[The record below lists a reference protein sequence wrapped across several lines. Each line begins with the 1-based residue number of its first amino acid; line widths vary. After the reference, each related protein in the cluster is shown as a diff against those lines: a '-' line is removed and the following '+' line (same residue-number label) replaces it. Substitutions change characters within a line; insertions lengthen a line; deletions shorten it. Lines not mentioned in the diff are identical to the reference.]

1 MKQLVKMKDCRIK
14 FPVVLF
20 LFLFS
25 FSFAFAQTLTNV
37 KGQVRDQSGEPVIG
51 ASVVVKGTT
60 NGTITDIDGIFH
72 LDVEKNSRL
81 VISFVGYETQET
93 ELKGRNSI
101 NIVLK
106 EDLKVLDEVVVV
118 GYGTVKKKDATGSVA
133 TVSINEKNKPM
144 ATSPQELLGGKVA
157 GVSVISGGGQ
167 PGASSTIRIRGGSSL
182 NAKNEPLIVVDGVI
196 LSNETV
202 GGLSNGLSSINPND
216 IETFTVLKDAS
227 ATAIYG
233 SRASNGV
240 IMITT
245 KKGSSGKV
253 KISYN
258 GTVSMSQKRNDYD
271 VMSGD
276 EFRDFISNLDGVTS
290 SMLTALNLY
299 DGQSTDWQD
308 EIYRTA
314 VSTDHNISAFGT
326 VKDFMPYR
334 VSFGYNN
341 ENGILKTSNFERYT
355 GNISL
360 TPVLFDDHL
369 TVNINAKGSYIN
381 NRFADDS
388 SVGAAVFFDPTK
400 PVMNGNSNYGGYYT
414 WTSDGTPDGGK
425 MGSAPINPMATLK
438 MRNDNSNVKSLLSS
452 IRADYKFHFLP
463 ELKLTVNASHD
474 YSESDGSE
482 WISPNSP
489 SNYGD
494 VNKSGLLREYGDK
507 FINQL
512 LEVYGQYAKDFKKS
526 RFDIMGGYSYQSY
539 QKEGSTVSHYLSR
552 DPENYGNKTEE
563 SATFN
568 PYGPEKYVL
577 ISFFG
582 RLNYS
587 LLDKYLLTVTLR
599 DDASSR
605 FAKNNRWGLFPSVA
619 LGWKIKEESFLKYS
633 ESVSDLKLRL
643 GWGLTG
649 QQDVGAY
656 YPSMPSYRWGK
667 GGVTYPSYDAQGNVT
682 WVKVIAPKIGRAHV

>member
-1 MKQLVKMKDCRIK
+1 MKECRIK

-388 SVGAAVFFDPTK
+388 SVGAAVFFDPIA
-400 PVMNGNSNYGGYYT
+400 SAS
-414 WTSDGTPDGGK
+414 WRA
-425 MGSAPINPMATLK
+425 MGV
-438 MRNDNSNVKSLLSS
+438 RRVQ
-452 IRADYKFHFLP
+452 
-463 ELKLTVNASHD
+463 V
-474 YSESDGSE
+474 
-482 WISPNSP
+482 
-489 SNYGD
+489 
-494 VNKSGLLREYGDK
+494 
-507 FINQL
+507 
-512 LEVYGQYAKDFKKS
+512 
-526 RFDIMGGYSYQSY
+526 
-539 QKEGSTVSHYLSR
+539 
-552 DPENYGNKTEE
+552 
-563 SATFN
+563 
-568 PYGPEKYVL
+568 
-577 ISFFG
+577 
-582 RLNYS
+582 
-587 LLDKYLLTVTLR
+587 
-599 DDASSR
+599 
-605 FAKNNRWGLFPSVA
+605 
-619 LGWKIKEESFLKYS
+619 
-633 ESVSDLKLRL
+633 
-643 GWGLTG
+643 
-649 QQDVGAY
+649 
-656 YPSMPSYRWGK
+656 
-667 GGVTYPSYDAQGNVT
+667 
-682 WVKVIAPKIGRAHV
+682 